1 MRTNA
6 QGLVALSL
14 VVLGCGGRARTD
26 ADGSE
31 AVGGAGGKAGGPGAG
46 GAGGASDPAW
56 GCLDQPQ
63 PPSGPGPYSV
73 RIRVVEVAN
82 SIPVQGAE
90 VALCRRISPE
100 CATPDARSLTDDDG
114 QAAFEVAGGG
124 SSFVRI
130 ITKNHPALPPEQQLL
145 PAYYFFNPPIASDL
159 NVNVSMMTSRLQQM
173 FNRLVEVQQLPD
185 RGMILVNALD
195 CRGLPAPGVVFRSDR
210 ADELATPFY
219 VEGGVPIRSRSSTNS
234 NGFGGLVNVPAGI
247 TMVSGEIAASGRTL
261 GEVSLIVWPNSLVQ
275 TRLVAVGQ

>member
-6 QGLVALSL
+6 LGLVALSL

-26 ADGSE
+26 GDGSE
-31 AVGGAGGKAGGPGAG
+31 SAGGAGGRTGGPGAG
-46 GAGGASDPAW
+46 GAGGATDPAW

-63 PPSGPGPYSV
+63 PPSSPRPFNVLIHAAHIGEQ
-73 RIRVVEVAN
+73 R
-82 SIPVQGAE
+82 PVQGAE
-90 VALCRRISPE
+90 VALCRRIDPSCDPPL
-100 CATPDARSLTDDDG
+100 ALSLTDANGDT
-114 QAAFEVAGGG
+114 AFDVPGGL

-130 ITKNHPALPPEQQLL
+130 TKNDATLPPEQQLL
-145 PAYYFFNPPIASDL
+145 PAYYFVNPLVAADVS
-159 NVNVSMMTSRLQQM
+159 VNVSMMNSRLQQM
-173 FNRLVEVQQLPD
+173 FNLLVEVQQLPD

-234 NGFGGLVNVPAGI
+234 DGFGGLINVPAGT
-247 TMVSGEIAASGRTL
+247 TMVSGEIVASGRTL
-261 GEVSLIVWPNSLVQ
+261 GQVPLFVLPNSLVQ
-275 TRLVAVGQ
+275 TQLAPVGP